1 MEWMTVQEVRFSGAA
16 YCGPCLA
23 PLMEALLCAEDADP
37 AIIEPDITA
46 DISSGD
52 AEVRMTIVA
61 VDPLAAMSL
70 AIATLRS
77 AISAAGDAASGW
89 ETPASVIHVAP
100 ADAADSLLVT
110 AA

>member
-23 PLMEALLCAEDADP
+23 PVMEALLCAEDANP

-52 AEVRMTIVA
+52 LEVRMTIVA
-61 VDPLAAMSL
+61 ADPVAAMSM
-70 AIATLRS
+70 AIATLRA
-77 AISAAGDAASGW
+77 AISAGGEASGW
-89 ETPASVIHVAP
+89 ETAASVMHVAP
-100 ADAADSLLVT
+100 ADAADSLLV

>member
-23 PLMEALLCAEDADP
+23 PLMGALLSAEDSNP
-37 AIIEPDITA
+37 AVIEPDITA

-52 AEVRMTIVA
+52 VEVRMTIVA
-61 VDPLAAMSL
+61 DDPVSAMSV
-70 AIATLRS
+70 AFTTLRA
-77 AISAAGDAASGW
+77 AISAVGEAASEW
-89 ETPASVIHVAP
+89 ETAASVLHVAP
-100 ADAADSLLVT
+100 ADAADAILV

>member
-1 MEWMTVQEVRFSGAA
+1 MEWMTVQEIRFSGTA

-23 PLMEALLCAEDADP
+23 PVMEALLCAEDSNP

-52 AEVRMTIVA
+52 LEVRMTVVA
-61 VDPLAAMSL
+61 DDPVAAMSV
-70 AIATLRS
+70 AATTLRA
-77 AISAAGDAASGW
+77 AIGATKDASGW
-89 ETPASVIHVAP
+89 ETGASVMHVAP

-110 AA
+110 A

>member
-23 PLMEALLCAEDADP
+23 PVMEALLRAEDTDP
-37 AIIEPDITA
+37 AVIDPDITA

-52 AEVRMTIVA
+52 LEVRMTIVA
-61 VDPLAAMSL
+61 DDPVAAMSI
-70 AIATLRS
+70 AIATLRA
-77 AISAAGDAASGW
+77 AISATGNASGW
-89 ETPASVIHVAP
+89 ETAASVMHVAP
-100 ADAADSLLVT
+100 ADAADSLLV

>member
-23 PLMEALLCAEDADP
+23 PVMEALLRAEDSNP
-37 AIIEPDITA
+37 AIIDPDITA

-52 AEVRMTIVA
+52 LEVRMTIVA
-61 VDPLAAMSL
+61 DDPVAAMSI
-70 AIATLRS
+70 AIATLRA
-77 AISAAGDAASGW
+77 AISAAGNAPGW
-89 ETPASVIHVAP
+89 ETAASVMHVAP
-100 ADAADSLLVT
+100 ADAADSLLV

>member
-23 PLMEALLCAEDADP
+23 PVMEALLRAEDSNP
-37 AIIEPDITA
+37 AIIDPDVTA

-52 AEVRMTIVA
+52 LEVRMTIVA
-61 VDPLAAMSL
+61 DDQVAAMSI
-70 AIATLRS
+70 AIATLRA
-77 AISAAGDAASGW
+77 AISATGDTPGW
-89 ETPASVIHVAP
+89 ETAASVMHVAP
-100 ADAADSLLVT
+100 ADAADSLLV

>member
-23 PLMEALLCAEDADP
+23 PVMEGLLRAEDTDP
-37 AIIEPDITA
+37 AVIDPDITA

-52 AEVRMTIVA
+52 LEVRMTIVA
-61 VDPLAAMSL
+61 DDPVAAMSI
-70 AIATLRS
+70 AIATLRA
-77 AISAAGDAASGW
+77 AISATGDASGW
-89 ETPASVIHVAP
+89 ETTASVMHVAL
-100 ADAADSLLVT
+100 ADAADSLLV

>member
-23 PLMEALLCAEDADP
+23 PVMEALLRAEDTDP
-37 AIIEPDITA
+37 AVIDPDITA

-52 AEVRMTIVA
+52 LEVRMTIVA
-61 VDPLAAMSL
+61 DDPVAAMSI
-70 AIATLRS
+70 AIATLRA
-77 AISAAGDAASGW
+77 AISATGW
-89 ETPASVIHVAP
+89 ETAASVMHVAP
-100 ADAADSLLVT
+100 ADAADSLLV

>member
-23 PLMEALLCAEDADP
+23 PLMEALLSAEDSNP
-37 AIIEPDITA
+37 AIIEPDVCA

-52 AEVRMTIVA
+52 LEVRMTIEA
-61 VDPLAAMSL
+61 DDPVAAMSV
-70 AIATLRS
+70 AIATLRA
-77 AISAAGDAASGW
+77 AITASGDTASNWETAAS
-89 ETPASVIHVAP
+89 VLHVAR
-100 ADAADSLLVT
+100 ADAADSLLV